1 MIVQVTVFL
10 APVVKNVDSAIHRIN
25 LNPVD
30 KYLGNLLHLI
40 HLLNNWGLNRTVVGS
55 D

>member
-10 APVVKNVDSAIHRIN
+10 APVVTNVDSAIHRIN

-30 KYLGNLLHLI
+30 KKPIAFNPPFEQLRPEQDCC
-40 HLLNNWGLNRTVVGS
+40 WQ
-55 D
+55 